1 MDQYTGGIFL
11 RKLKDKSRLLINK
24 TTKKLDFMMFNKD
37 IKEEK
42 GGLA

>member
-1 MDQYTGGIFL
+1 MDQYAGGIFL

-24 TTKKLDFMMFNKD
+24 TTKKLDFMMFSKD